1 MRLELFD
8 FIDEVS
14 NLLELNQPTF
24 QYVEHV
30 LTDLF
35 ENLMKKEKGDVIVSI
50 SSRIKSKESL
60 KEKLIRNK
68 YYLEYETAED
78 AVNALPDLV
87 GLTLECRF
95 ISDENNIFSELFHH
109 FQQTSKGTY
118 QCVANHDVYLNLNM
132 PQPQLQRNGFTIYR
146 IDGHMV
152 FNQKKINFELQIK
165 SLVHSFWSEVEHQVV
180 YKNTQFVV
188 YDSFVKNI
196 LASIRDNLEV
206 VDRQLQIVYKQLID
220 QSQSDREIGM
230 SEGGFKIFIAKAI
243 NDLVALKM
251 NETVGFTTD
260 FRKCSSVLSQYI
272 YIKDF
277 VSCEH
282 PQYRMVE
289 YFEHFNL
296 LQIMDF
302 DFSYPIYLENS
313 YSHPDP
319 FCNIIGQY
327 WESIINIDF
336 EWHVFFVMLFAIEP
350 GNNIQDFSKF
360 IEIIKNLIIPPSW
373 YHEQFSQLGD
383 VNGQM
388 CRDVFAEVVAKTMV
402 KVGKIDIIH
411 EDKLLNMLELFRD
424 FIELVSMR
432 THSIE
437 EFNENLEDYSSTLE
451 HKIVN
456 LF

>member
-8 FIDEVS
+8 FIDQVS
-14 NLLELNQPTF
+14 NLLDLNEPTF

-30 LTDLF
+30 LIELF
-35 ENLMKKEKGDVIVSI
+35 EDLMKDKGEVLVNI
-50 SSRIKSKESL
+50 SSRIKSKDSL

-68 YYLEYETAED
+68 YYLDFETADEAID
-78 AVNALPDLV
+78 ALPDLI

-95 ISDENNIFSELFHH
+95 ISDENDIFKSLYQH
-109 FQQTSKGTY
+109 FLDTGNASY
-118 QCVANHDVYLNLNM
+118 QCVQNENVFLELNM

-146 IDGHMV
+146 IDGHMM

-188 YDSFVKNI
+188 YDAFMKNI
-196 LASIRDNLEV
+196 LGSIRDNLEV
-206 VDRQLQIVYKQLID
+206 VDRQLQIVYRQLIN
-220 QSQSDREIGM
+220 QSQNDREIGM
-230 SEGGFKIFIAKAI
+230 TVDGFKVFIAKAI

-251 NETVGFTTD
+251 NNTVGFTTD

-277 VSCEH
+277 ASSEH
-282 PQYRMVE
+282 PQYKMVE

-302 DFSYPIYLENS
+302 DFSYPIYLEKN
-313 YSHPDP
+313 YEHPDP

-327 WESIINIDF
+327 WESIMNIDF

-350 GNNIQDFSKF
+350 GNNVQDFSKF
-360 IEIIKNLIIPPSW
+360 IEIIKTLIIPPSW
-373 YHEQFSQLGD
+373 YLSQFEQLGQID
-383 VNGQM
+383 SQK
-388 CRDVFAEVVAKTMV
+388 CRDFFSLVVAKTLV
-402 KVGKIDIIH
+402 KIGKIEIIH
-411 EDKLLNMLELFRD
+411 EDKLFSMLDLFRD
-424 FIELVSMR
+424 YIELISLR
-432 THSIE
+432 TETIEDFE
-437 EFNENLEDYSSTLE
+437 EFSKDYAMSLER
-451 HKIVN
+451 KITN